1 VVGSWLRLELGVG
14 DKVTVT
20 VEGAVLEE
28 LVAGESVT
36 TSVVVLAL
44 GIALAEDAV
53 EGGAELGEG
62 VAVMVMFVGEL
73 VSCL

>member
-1 VVGSWLRLELGVG
+1 MVESWLRLELGVG

-36 TSVVVLAL
+36 TSVVVLVL
-44 GIALAEDAV
+44 GITLAEEAV
-53 EGGAELGEG
+53 EGGAELDEG
-62 VAVMVMFVGEL
+62 VAVMVMFVREL